1 VAHLVENLTSE
12 ISTGRVPGTVWLY
25 EQCHAEEC
33 PLNHTKKYTLL
44 SKRVSETKKKLLPF
58 NKHVYS
64 SASNDTKLYDM
75 SMQHQ
80 DCIFLYLL
88 VINTEKS
95 TITELINAKA
105 MNELYYRWQK
115 FHLISWSVSRS
126 IPANVYLNSA
136 VQWMM
141 LTHILVFDK
150 LQGGAQR

>member
-1 VAHLVENLTSE
+1 
-12 ISTGRVPGTVWLY
+12 
-25 EQCHAEEC
+25 
-33 PLNHTKKYTLL
+33 
-44 SKRVSETKKKLLPF
+44 
-58 NKHVYS
+58 
-64 SASNDTKLYDM
+64 
-75 SMQHQ
+75 MQHQ
-80 DCIFLYLL
+80 DCIFSYLL

-105 MNELYYRWQK
+105 MNELYHRWQK

-150 LQGGAQR
+150 LQGGALNHIVNKMTAFVAQNTPLQNVRFDRFLN